1 MSNESGSA
9 HITPEGGNV
18 FEDLGFSPQDAV
30 ALKAESTRR
39 IGFEKLVAQVQQMV
53 VESGDPNGFHA
64 EAWVTQ
70 WLETPLPALVG
81 EKPSSLMGSIDGQE
95 KVLALVSRMPAGG
108 YA

>member
-1 MSNESGSA
+1 MNTESGSA

-18 FEDLGFSPQDAV
+18 FEDLGFSPQEA
-30 ALKAESTRR
+30 ATLKAESTRR
-39 IGFEKLVAQVQQMV
+39 IGFEKLVSLVRQMV
-53 VESGDPNGFHA
+53 SESGDPNGFHA

-70 WLETPLPALVG
+70 WLETPLPALGG
-81 EKPSSLMGSIDGQE
+81 EKPSSLMESIDGQE